1 VQSEQYAYVEGSIM
15 DIQNPGEE
23 NPLEK
28 ESVITNTET
37 APKDLPDDDLKL
49 VTGGLSSK
57 PSETLASAAICI
69 SQL

>member
-1 VQSEQYAYVEGSIM
+1 M
-15 DIQNPGEE
+15 DNQNPGEA

-37 APKDLPDDDLKL
+37 TPKELPDDDLKS

-57 PSETLASAAICI
+57 PSETLVSAAVCI